1 MLGISRGI
9 HEIFALLGRYAE
21 QNDRQLREFFTI
33 LAQFQRVKQSNKD
46 RLKATGTIT
55 FPYVL
60 TFTFLDSNTLTK
72 YFT

>member
-1 MLGISRGI
+1 MLGIRRGV

-21 QNDRQLREFFTI
+21 QNDRQLREFCTI
-33 LAQFQRVKQSNKD
+33 SAPFQRVKQSNKD
-46 RLKATGTIT
+46 PLKATDTIT

-60 TFTFLDSNTLTK
+60 TFKFLESNTLTK